1 METNDD
7 DKKKDI
13 DNSKNLFRIMDQII
27 DQLNN
32 TKRLFI
38 AMILTVMILPP
49 AVFVITFEL
58 LESDASSLHSFE
70 MSHQKNEH
78 RDNFFLRH
86 NDLLFL
92 ITRNVPL
99 IIGILWLGIG
109 IRQWIVL
116 SKWNKKYQ
124 KYKELQKKI
133 DKEIG
138 DKNDD
143 SFDNTHMNTENN
155 KR

>member
-1 METNDD
+1 MSIDYNN
-7 DKKKDI
+7 DKKPDKRSENI
-13 DNSKNLFRIMDQII
+13 FEIMDGII

-38 AMILTVMILPP
+38 AMILTVMIIPP

-58 LESDASSLHSFE
+58 LASSNPPSPSPLPPPPHIDTA
-70 MSHQKNEH
+70 HHKGGYRGGGPLGGGN
-78 RDNFFLRH
+78 N
-86 NDLLFL
+86 LLST
-92 ITRNVPL
+92 ITKGVPL

-116 SKWNKKYQ
+116 SKWSRKYQ

-133 DKEIG
+133 DEKI
-138 DKNDD
+138 DD
-143 SFDNTHMNTENN
+143 EDSINN
-155 KR
+155 NN

>member
-1 METNDD
+1 MSIDHNN
-7 DKKKDI
+7 DKKPDKRSENI
-13 DNSKNLFRIMDQII
+13 FEIMDGII

-38 AMILTVMILPP
+38 AMILTVMIIPP

-58 LESDASSLHSFE
+58 LASSNPPLPSSPSPLPPPTAHIDTG
-70 MSHQKNEH
+70 HHKGGYRGGGPLGGGN
-78 RDNFFLRH
+78 N
-86 NDLLFL
+86 LLST
-92 ITRNVPL
+92 ITKGVPL

-116 SKWNKKYQ
+116 SKWSRKYQ

-133 DKEIG
+133 DEEL
-138 DKNDD
+138 NNEED
-143 SFDNTHMNTENN
+143 S
-155 KR
+155 